1 MPCEG
6 FVQWLKEMKQM
17 FLRSSSALTEEDSMF
32 APVEGMY
39 TAAQHV
45 AQVAMTVDW
54 FVEGGLGDKP
64 FDLNFEE
71 ADRQVRQVQSLTQA
85 RQMLEEAFERVIDK
99 TASMDPAKLNELLPP
114 GPILGGV
121 PRHTIFGAICD
132 HTAHH
137 RGALTVYARLLGKTP
152 PMPYE

>member
-71 ADRQVRQVQSLTQA
+71 AERKVREVQSLTQA
-85 RQMLEEAFERVIDK
+85 RQMLEEAFQRVIDK
-99 TASMDPAKLNELLPP
+99 TASMDPAKLNELMPP

-137 RGALTVYARLLGKTP
+137 RGALTVYAQLLGKTP

>member
-17 FLRSSSALTEEDSMF
+17 FLRSSSALTEEDSTF

-54 FVEGGLGDKP
+54 FVEGGLGDKS
-64 FDLNFEE
+64 FDLDFEE
-71 ADRQVRQVQSLTQA
+71 AERQVRQVQSLTQA
-85 RQMLEEAFERVIDK
+85 RQMLEEAFQRVIDK

>member
-64 FDLNFEE
+64 FDLDFEE
-71 ADRQVRQVQSLTQA
+71 ADRLVRQVQSLTQA